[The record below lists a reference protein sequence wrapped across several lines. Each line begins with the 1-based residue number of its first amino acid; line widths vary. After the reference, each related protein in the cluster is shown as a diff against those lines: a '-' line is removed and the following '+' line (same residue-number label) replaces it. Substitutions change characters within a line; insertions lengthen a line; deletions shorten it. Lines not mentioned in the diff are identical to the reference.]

1 VPRAFE
7 IENQILLLI
16 LIVLLAIKAFALV
29 DALVRKPALFVA
41 ADKQTKWLWLI
52 LLVLAVGAQLIS
64 RNPIG
69 ILNFAG
75 TVAALVYLVDVRPA
89 VRALP
94 SR

>member
-1 VPRAFE
+1 MPRAFE
-7 IENQILLLI
+7 IENHVLVLIAIL
-16 LIVLLAIKAFALV
+16 LLAIKVFALA
-29 DALVRKPALFVA
+29 DALVRKPAVFVA

-89 VRALP
+89 VRALT